1 MTTTRRHITSTTVR
15 ELDRRTVCALRDIAI
30 EAIEVTDNAA
40 TFSGSPQAAANAV
53 NDGLGEY
60 FRDMGRKATARELD
74 AMRSLHALQDRLQS
88 AANYG
93 LPAFAIEV
101 TR

>member
-1 MTTTRRHITSTTVR
+1 
-15 ELDRRTVCALRDIAI
+15 
-30 EAIEVTDNAA
+30 
-40 TFSGSPQAAANAV
+40 V

-93 LPAFAIEV
+93 LPSYAIEV
-101 TR
+101 AR